1 MAELTVDMTYGTALF
16 EAAKDLKLEERI
28 KSDAKLVSEAIESDS
43 EFQAF
48 LRYPGIAGDDKK
60 KVIEE
65 VFAGVVCEEF
75 LNFLCVLI
83 DKRRIDRLRQ
93 IVKAYEELVE
103 KEDGVSYGVVYSVI
117 KLSEDRLAELEE
129 ETSKLLQTKVKL
141 ENEIDPKLIAG
152 VKILVEG
159 KLIDASYKK
168 R

>member
-16 EAAKDLKLEERI
+16 EAAEEVGKKQEILEEASSI
-28 KSDAKLVSEAIESDS
+28 LDIMNDEPDLAK
-43 EFQAF
+43 F
-48 LRYPGIAGDDKK
+48 LNYPGIGADEKK
-60 KVIEE
+60 RVISEAFE
-65 VFAGVVCEEF
+65 GKICDEL
-75 LNFLCVLI
+75 LNFLFVLV
-83 DKRRIDRLRQ
+83 DKRRVSSLRG
-93 IVKAYEELVE
+93 IIKEYKTLVE

-117 KLSEDRLAELEE
+117 KLSEDRLSELEE